1 MTVPRTLGITVFES
15 IDIKILRTYIDWSPF
30 FLSWELRGKY
40 PAIFEDSIYGAE
52 AKRIYD
58 DANTIL
64 DMMIE
69 QNRLQ
74 AKGVCGI
81 FPANTINDDDIELYA
96 DENRDT
102 VLCTLNMLRQQSVKS
117 EGQFNTSL
125 ADFIAPKE
133 SGIKDYCGAFA
144 VTAGIGVEQ
153 LCKEYEALHD
163 DYSSIMVKAVADRLA
178 EATAEWLHEKVRK
191 EIWGYAADENLN
203 NDALVA
209 EQYEGIRPA
218 PGYPS
223 CPDHTEKSKLF
234 ALLNAEENTG
244 IHLTESYAML
254 PAASVSGWYFSHPK
268 SKYFP
273 LGKIYKDQVESYA
286 KRKGMTV
293 EEIERWLAPVLG
305 YEP

>member
-1 MTVPRTLGITVFES
+1 MFKPNSLGITTFHT
-15 IDIKILRTYIDWSPF
+15 IDLEILRAYIDWSPF

-52 AKRIYD
+52 AKRIYN
-58 DANTIL
+58 DAHAIL
-64 DMMIE
+64 DIIIKE
-69 QNRLQ
+69 NALHAR
-74 AKGVCGI
+74 GICGL
-81 FPANTINDDDIELYA
+81 FPANTVNDDDIELYT
-96 DENRDT
+96 DESRT
-102 VLCTLNMLRQQSVKS
+102 EVLCTLNMLRQQSVKAQ
-117 EGQFNTSL
+117 GQFNLSL

-144 VTAGIGVEQ
+144 VTAGIGVEE
-153 LCKEYEALHD
+153 LCKRYEAQHD

-178 EATAEWLHEKVRK
+178 EAAAEWLHEKVRK
-191 EIWGYAADENLN
+191 ELWGYASDELYT
-203 NDALVA
+203 NDELIA
-209 EQYEGIRPA
+209 EHYAGIRPA

-223 CPDHTEKSKLF
+223 CPDHTEKGKLF
-234 ALLNAEENTG
+234 SILNVEQNTG

-268 SKYFP
+268 AKYFP
-273 LGKIYKDQVESYA
+273 LGKIYKDQVKNYA
-286 KRKGMTV
+286 ERKGMSV